1 MKYSIFGVLVRIHE
15 KASLSTCPSI
25 CRLRRLQILFVTL
38 IYQWP
43 AYCSSTGLIC
53 AGDCHT
59 EEEHLRSDY
68 NIGFEFV
75 SLVFNIVKE
84 LLELRLI

>member
-15 KASLSTCPSI
+15 KASLCTCLSI